1 MDGRDVVGMA
11 RTGSGKT
18 ASFVLPMI
26 ETLKVHSAKVGARAI
41 IMAPSR
47 ELAIQTLKVV
57 KEMCK
62 GTDLRTAL
70 LVGGDSLEEQ
80 FGVVMQNPDMY
91 YLSGIVSL
99 TESIVA
105 TPGRFLHLIVE
116 MSLDLRSVQ
125 YVVFDEADRYSNTIK
140 SV

>member
-1 MDGRDVVGMA
+1 
-11 RTGSGKT
+11 
-18 ASFVLPMI
+18 
-26 ETLKVHSAKVGARAI
+26 
-41 IMAPSR
+41 MAPSR
-47 ELAIQTLKVV
+47 ELAIQTLKVA

-91 YLSGIVSL
+91 SLSTTRCSFRLI
-99 TESIVA
+99 ESIVA

-125 YVVFDEADRYSNTIK
+125 YVVFDEADRYSQ
-140 SV
+140 SYPG